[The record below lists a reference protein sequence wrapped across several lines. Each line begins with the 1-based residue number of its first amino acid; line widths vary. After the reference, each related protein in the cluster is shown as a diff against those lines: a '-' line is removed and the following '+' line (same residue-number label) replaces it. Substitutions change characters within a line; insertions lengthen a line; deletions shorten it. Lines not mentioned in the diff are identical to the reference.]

1 MSTPTTSFLAFPYSL
16 KTIFSPSKQRPFV
29 LPLPDPRDH
38 QEADGG
44 GVHTGIQESLSDTGC
59 EVAQVPGQGKSS

>member
-1 MSTPTTSFLAFPYSL
+1 M
-16 KTIFSPSKQRPFV
+16 
-29 LPLPDPRDH
+29 
-38 QEADGG
+38 GG